1 MTACGCGNRGFAW
14 SFNTRIKYRNM
25 TQSSTYLIPVVDID
39 AMTIEIDEKAG
50 FCGGVRRAITLVEKS
65 LKAGKEIYARG
76 ELLHNRR
83 EMQRLQEMGLRVTDG
98 LEAVKNKQLFIRTHG
113 EGKHVLA
120 AAEQLGVEIVDATCP
135 KVKVSQEIID
145 KAYQDG
151 FQIVIV
157 GKEHHPEVTA
167 LMGFCDGQGIV
178 IYHTKD
184 LLKVDVTKKTILIGQ
199 TTVPP
204 EVFRRLRDSL
214 ISMVPNLTIHDTMC
228 SFVTNRERE
237 LEDFAGRYD
246 VVVFVGGKH
255 SSNSRMLYTVCRRIN
270 SRSHFVESDSELKR
284 IWFENATS
292 VGITGSASTPL
303 WQIEDI
309 KKSLLTLLT

>member
-1 MTACGCGNRGFAW
+1 
-14 SFNTRIKYRNM
+14 
-25 TQSSTYLIPVVDID
+25 
-39 AMTIEIDEKAG
+39 MTIEIDEKAG

-65 LKAGKEIYARG
+65 LREGEEIYARG

-83 EMQRLQEMGLRVTDG
+83 EMLRLEEMGLRVTDS
-98 LEAVKNKQLFIRTHG
+98 LEAVKNKRLFIRTHG

-120 AAEQLGVEIVDATCP
+120 AAERLDVEIVDATCP
-135 KVKVSQEIID
+135 KVRVSQKIID
-145 KAYQDG
+145 KAHQEG

-167 LMGFCDGQGIV
+167 LMGFCNGQGVV
-178 IYHTKD
+178 IYHTQD
-184 LLKVDVTKKTILIGQ
+184 LSKVDTSRKTILIAQ

-204 EVFRRLRDSL
+204 EVFRNLRDSL
-214 ISMVPNLTIHDTMC
+214 VCMVPDLTIYDTMC
-228 SFVTNRERE
+228 SFVTYRERE
-237 LEDFAGRYD
+237 LEDFASRYD
-246 VVVFVGGKH
+246 VVIFVGGKH
-255 SSNSRMLYTVCRRIN
+255 SSNSRMLYAVCQRVN
-270 SRSHFVESDSELKR
+270 SRSHFVEDEAELKR
-284 IWFENATS
+284 SWFDSANS